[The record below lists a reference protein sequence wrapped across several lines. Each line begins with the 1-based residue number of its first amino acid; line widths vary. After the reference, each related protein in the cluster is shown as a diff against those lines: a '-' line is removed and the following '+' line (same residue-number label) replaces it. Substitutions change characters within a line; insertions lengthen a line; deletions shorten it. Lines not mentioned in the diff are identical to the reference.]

1 MTIDA
6 KEDAVKVD
14 NDEDTSVGN
23 MYLADNTMTITAGDD
38 AIHASGNLVID
49 SGTYT
54 IKESTEGIEGKSVTI
69 NDGKIDLYATDDGIN
84 AANASASSDEIF
96 VTINGGDITIE
107 MASGDTDAVDSN
119 GNLTVTGGNINI
131 TAQFAFDFDGT
142 VSYTGGTVTVNGE
155 NQTEIV
161 ADGPGG
167 GGGGQGGFG
176 PR

>member
-1 MTIDA
+1 
-6 KEDAVKVD
+6 
-14 NDEDTSVGN
+14 
-23 MYLADNTMTITAGDD
+23 
-38 AIHASGNLVID
+38 
-49 SGTYT
+49 
-54 IKESTEGIEGKSVTI
+54 
-69 NDGKIDLYATDDGIN
+69 
-84 AANASASSDEIF
+84 
-96 VTINGGDITIE
+96 